1 MEKDSAGSAAG
12 NGKQAGENGR
22 IEKRQ
27 IGSAA
32 SESAESER
40 IGALAL
46 QGNENGAARRHL
58 SASLTGVRKAAVLLV
73 AVGEELAKE
82 ILRALPEADVQRLT
96 EELADLRGITPELSQ
111 EVLEE
116 FWELLET
123 QNYMTHG
130 GLDYASR
137 LLNDAFGKE
146 RAEDLLMLVRRS
158 QEAAQGNLAKLQRT
172 DPQQL
177 GKLLDSEHPQT
188 IALVLAHLDPKRASM
203 VLDNLSEDHK
213 VLSIQRLAEMRQFSP
228 EMAQKVAHIL
238 HRRLESVGDTA
249 RKSYSGFRAV
259 ADLLNRLNAEESKK
273 ILETI
278 ENGQPELALNI
289 RNLMFT
295 FEDLITVPP
304 ATIREIVS
312 GVDKRQLALALR
324 GGNDELRAQIFKS
337 MSSRAVEMLKEDME
351 VLGPVRSREVA
362 QAQQEILNLAR
373 KLEAEGKVVLKL
385 ETGDEM
391 LA

>member
-1 MEKDSAGSAAG
+1 MAD
-12 NGKQAGENGR
+12 QA
-22 IEKRQ
+22 
-27 IGSAA
+27 S
-32 SESAESER
+32 
-40 IGALAL
+40 
-46 QGNENGAARRHL
+46 ENGAAKRRQTANI
-58 SASLTGVRKAAVLLV
+58 SGARKAAVLLV

-82 ILRALPEADVQRLT
+82 ILRALPEVDVQRLT
-96 EELADLRGITPELSQ
+96 EELADLRGITPELSAQ
-111 EVLEE
+111 ILEE

-123 QNYMTHG
+123 QNFMVHG

-137 LLNDAFGKE
+137 LLVETFGQE
-146 RAEDLLMLVRRS
+146 RADDLLALVRRS

-177 GKLLDSEHPQT
+177 GKLLDQEHPQT
-188 IALVLAHLDPKRASM
+188 IALVLAHLDPRRASL

-213 VLSIQRLAEMRQFSP
+213 VVSIQRLAEMRQFSP

-249 RKSYSGFRAV
+249 RKSYSGFKAV

-278 ENGQPELALNI
+278 EEGEPELALNI

-295 FEDLITVPP
+295 FEDLVTVPP

-324 GGNDELRAQIFKS
+324 GANDELRAQIFKA

-373 KLEAEGKVVLKL
+373 RLETEGKVVLKL

>member
-1 MEKDSAGSAAG
+1 MPG
-12 NGKQAGENGR
+12 
-22 IEKRQ
+22 
-27 IGSAA
+27 
-32 SESAESER
+32 
-40 IGALAL
+40 L
-46 QGNENGAARRHL
+46 
-58 SASLTGVRKAAVLLV
+58 RKAAILLV

-82 ILRALPEADVQRLT
+82 ILRALPEVDVQRLT
-96 EELADLRGITPELSQ
+96 EELADLRGVTSDISSEI
-111 EVLEE
+111 LEE

-123 QNYMTHG
+123 QNFMLHG

-137 LLNDAFGKE
+137 LLMETFGKE
-146 RAEDLLMLVRRS
+146 RADDLLMLVRRS

-188 IALVLAHLDPKRASM
+188 IALVLAHPDPRRASL
-203 VLDNLSEDHK
+203 VLDNLSEEHK
-213 VLSIQRLAEMRQFSP
+213 VVSIQRLAEMRQFSP

-238 HRRLESVGDTA
+238 HRRLENVGDTA
-249 RKSYSGFRAV
+249 RKSYSGFKAV
-259 ADLLNRLNAEESKK
+259 ADLLNRVNAEESKK

-278 ENGQPELALNI
+278 EEAQPELALSI

-295 FEDLITVPP
+295 FDDLVTVPP

-324 GGNDELRAQIFKS
+324 GTNDEMRAQIFKA

-373 KLEAEGKVVLKL
+373 RLEAEGKVILKL

>member
-1 MEKDSAGSAAG
+1 M
-12 NGKQAGENGR
+12 
-22 IEKRQ
+22 
-27 IGSAA
+27 
-32 SESAESER
+32 
-40 IGALAL
+40 
-46 QGNENGAARRHL
+46 
-58 SASLTGVRKAAVLLV
+58 TGVRKAAVLLV
-73 AVGEELAKE
+73 AVGEESAKE
-82 ILRALPEADVQRLT
+82 ILRALPEVDVQRLT
-96 EELADLRGITPELSQ
+96 EELAELRGITSEMSSAI
-111 EVLEE
+111 LEE

-123 QNYMTHG
+123 QNFMTHG

-137 LLNDAFGKE
+137 LLQETFGKE
-146 RAEDLLMLVRRS
+146 RADDLLALVRRS
-158 QEAAQGNLAKLQRT
+158 QEEAQGNLAKLQRT

-188 IALVLAHLDPKRASM
+188 IALVLAHLDPRRASL

-238 HRRLESVGDTA
+238 HRRLENVGDTA
-249 RKSYSGFRAV
+249 RKSYSGFKAV

-278 ENGQPELALNI
+278 EDGQPELALAI

-295 FEDLITVPP
+295 FEDLVTVPP

-324 GGNDELRAQIFKS
+324 GAKDELRAQIFKS

-373 KLEAEGKVVLKL
+373 RLEAEGKVVLKL

>member
-1 MEKDSAGSAAG
+1 MADNGS
-12 NGKQAGENGR
+12 ENGNS
-22 IEKRQ
+22 KR
-27 IGSAA
+27 
-32 SESAESER
+32 R
-40 IGALAL
+40 
-46 QGNENGAARRHL
+46 N
-58 SASLTGVRKAAVLLV
+58 SASLSGLRKAAVLLV
-73 AVGEELAKE
+73 AVGEELAGE

-96 EELADLRGITPELSQ
+96 EELADLRGISPELSG
-111 EVLEE
+111 EILEE
-116 FWELLET
+116 FWEMLET
-123 QNYMTHG
+123 QGFVMHG

-137 LLNDAFGKE
+137 LLMETFGKE
-146 RAEDLLMLVRRS
+146 RADDLLMLVRRS
-158 QEAAQGNLAKLQRT
+158 QEEAQGNLAKLQRT
-172 DPQQL
+172 DPAQL

-188 IALVLAHLDPKRASM
+188 IALVLAHLDPKRASL
-203 VLDNLSEDHK
+203 VLDNLSEEHK
-213 VLSIQRLAEMRQFSP
+213 VVSIQGLAEMRQFSP

-238 HRRLESVGDTA
+238 HRRLESVADNS
-249 RKSYSGFRAV
+249 RKSYSGFKAV

-278 ENGQPELALNI
+278 EDGQPELALSI

-295 FEDLITVPP
+295 FEDLVTVPP

-324 GGNDELRAQIFKS
+324 GANDELRAQIFKA

-373 KLEAEGKVVLKL
+373 RLETEGKVVLKL

>member
-1 MEKDSAGSAAG
+1 LADQ
-12 NGKQAGENGR
+12 N
-22 IEKRQ
+22 
-27 IGSAA
+27 
-32 SESAESER
+32 SES
-40 IGALAL
+40 GAGG
-46 QGNENGAARRHL
+46 QRRKSANL
-58 SASLTGVRKAAVLLV
+58 SGIRKAAILLV

-82 ILRALPEADVQRLT
+82 ILRALPEADVQRIT
-96 EELADLRGITPELSQ
+96 EELADLRGITPELSA

-123 QNYMTHG
+123 QGFVMHG

-137 LLNDAFGKE
+137 LLQETFGKE
-146 RAEDLLMLVRRS
+146 RADDLLALVRRS

-203 VLDNLSEDHK
+203 VLDNLSEEHK
-213 VLSIQRLAEMRQFSP
+213 VVSIQRLAEMRQFSP

-238 HRRLESVGDTA
+238 HRRLENVGDTA
-249 RKSYSGFRAV
+249 RKSYSGFKAV

-278 ENGQPELALNI
+278 EEGQPELALSI

-295 FEDLITVPP
+295 FEDLVTVPA

-324 GGNDELRAQIFKS
+324 GANEELRAQIFKS

-373 KLEAEGKVVLKL
+373 RLEAEGKVVLKL

-391 LA
+391 MA

>member
-1 MEKDSAGSAAG
+1 VS
-12 NGKQAGENGR
+12 
-22 IEKRQ
+22 
-27 IGSAA
+27 
-32 SESAESER
+32 
-40 IGALAL
+40 
-46 QGNENGAARRHL
+46 
-58 SASLTGVRKAAVLLV
+58 GVRKAAILLV
-73 AVGEELAKE
+73 AVGKDLAKE
-82 ILRALPEADVQRLT
+82 ILRDLSEPDVQRIT
-96 EELADLRGITPELSQ
+96 EELADLRGISPEMST

-116 FWELLET
+116 FWQLLET
-123 QNYMTHG
+123 QNFMVHG

-137 LLNDAFGKE
+137 LLVDAFGKE
-146 RAEDLLMLVRRS
+146 RADDLLMLVRRS

-177 GKLLDSEHPQT
+177 GKLLDTEHPQT
-188 IALVLAHLDPKRASM
+188 IALVLAHLDPRRASL
-203 VLDNLSEDHK
+203 VLENLSEENK
-213 VLSIQRLAEMRQFSP
+213 VVSVQRLAEMRQFSP

-249 RKSYSGFRAV
+249 RKSYSGFKAV
-259 ADLLNRLNAEESKK
+259 ADLLNRLNAEEAKK

-278 ENGQPELALNI
+278 EDGQPELALSI

-295 FEDLITVPP
+295 FEDLVAVP
-304 ATIREIVS
+304 AASIREIVS

-324 GGNDELRAQIFKS
+324 GANEELRAQIFKA

-362 QAQQEILNLAR
+362 QSQQEILNLAR
-373 KLEAEGKVVLKL
+373 KLESEGKIILKL
-385 ETGDEM
+385 ESGDEM

>member
-1 MEKDSAGSAAG
+1 LGDNDNRADQRSRIAG
-12 NGKQAGENGR
+12 
-22 IEKRQ
+22 
-27 IGSAA
+27 
-32 SESAESER
+32 
-40 IGALAL
+40 
-46 QGNENGAARRHL
+46 L
-58 SASLTGVRKAAVLLV
+58 SGLRKAAVLLV
-73 AVGEELAKE
+73 AVGEEAARE
-82 ILRALPEADVQRLT
+82 ILRALPDADVERLT
-96 EELADLRGITPELSQ
+96 EELAELRGITPEMSA

-116 FWELLET
+116 FWGLLET
-123 QNYMTHG
+123 QNFMVHG

-137 LLNDAFGKE
+137 LLIQTFGKE
-146 RAEDLLMLVRRS
+146 RADDLLLQVRRS
-158 QEAAQGNLAKLQRT
+158 QEEQQGNLAKLQRT

-177 GKLLDSEHPQT
+177 GKLLDTEHPQT
-188 IALVLAHLDPKRASM
+188 IALVLAHLDPRRASQ
-203 VLDNLSEDHK
+203 VLDNLSEEHK
-213 VLSIQRLAEMRQFSP
+213 VVSIQRLAEMRQFSP

-238 HRRLESVGDTA
+238 HRRLEAVGDTA
-249 RKSYSGFRAV
+249 RKSYSGFKAV
-259 ADLLNRLNAEESKK
+259 ADLLNRLNAEEAKQ

-278 ENGQPELALNI
+278 EEAEPELALNI

-295 FEDLITVPP
+295 FEDLVTVPP

-324 GGNDELRAQIFKS
+324 GANEELRAQIFKA
-337 MSSRAVEMLKEDME
+337 MSSRAVEMMKEDME

-373 KLEAEGKVVLKL
+373 RLEADGKVVLKL

>member
-1 MEKDSAGSAAG
+1 MAE
-12 NGKQAGENGR
+12 EN
-22 IEKRQ
+22 Q
-27 IGSAA
+27 NA
-32 SESAESER
+32 
-40 IGALAL
+40 
-46 QGNENGAARRHL
+46 AARRQL
-58 SASLTGVRKAAVLLV
+58 SANMSGVRKAAVLLV

-82 ILRALPEADVQRLT
+82 ILRALPEADVQMLT
-96 EELADLRGITPELSQ
+96 EELAELRGITPEMSAGI
-111 EVLEE
+111 LEE
-116 FWELLET
+116 FWGLLDT
-123 QNYMTHG
+123 QNFMTHG

-137 LLNDAFGKE
+137 LLMQTFGKE
-146 RAEDLLMLVRRS
+146 RADDLLMLVRRS
-158 QEAAQGNLAKLQRT
+158 QEAAHGNLAKLQRT

-177 GKLLDSEHPQT
+177 GKLLDGEHPQT

-203 VLDNLSEDHK
+203 VLDYLSEDHK
-213 VLSIQRLAEMRQFSP
+213 VLAIQRLADMRQFSP
-228 EMAQKVAHIL
+228 EMAQKVALIL
-238 HRRLESVGDTA
+238 HRRLENVGDTG
-249 RKSYSGFRAV
+249 RKSYSGFKAV

-278 ENGQPELALNI
+278 EDGQPELALAI

-295 FEDLITVPP
+295 FEDLVTVPP
-304 ATIREIVS
+304 GTIREIIS

-324 GGNDELRAQIFKS
+324 GAQEELRAQIFKS

-373 KLEAEGKVVLKL
+373 RLEAEGKVVLKL

-391 LA
+391 MA

>member
-1 MEKDSAGSAAG
+1 M
-12 NGKQAGENGR
+12 NG
-22 IEKRQ
+22 
-27 IGSAA
+27 
-32 SESAESER
+32 
-40 IGALAL
+40 L
-46 QGNENGAARRHL
+46 
-58 SASLTGVRKAAVLLV
+58 RKAAVLLV
-73 AVGEELAKE
+73 AVGEELAGE
-82 ILRALPEADVQRLT
+82 ILRTLPENDVQRLT
-96 EELADLRGITPELSQ
+96 EELAELRGIPPEVSN

-123 QNYMTHG
+123 QGIVMHG

-137 LLNDAFGKE
+137 LLVETFGRE
-146 RAEDLLMLVRRS
+146 RAEELLLQVRQS

-203 VLDNLSEDHK
+203 VLDNLSEEHK
-213 VLSIQRLAEMRQFSP
+213 VVSIQRLAEMRQFSP

-238 HRRLESVGDTA
+238 HRRLESMGDTA
-249 RKSYSGFRAV
+249 RKSYSGFKAV

-278 ENGQPELALNI
+278 EDAQPELALSI

-295 FEDLITVPP
+295 FEDLVTVP
-304 ATIREIVS
+304 ANSIREIVA
-312 GVDKRQLALALR
+312 GVDKKQLALALR
-324 GGNDELRAQIFKS
+324 GAKEDLRAQIFKA

-362 QAQQEILNLAR
+362 QAQQEILTLAR
-373 KLEAEGKVVLKL
+373 RLETEGKVVLKL

-391 LA
+391 MA

>member
-1 MEKDSAGSAAG
+1 MKGLGTLDE
-12 NGKQAGENGR
+12 
-22 IEKRQ
+22 
-27 IGSAA
+27 
-32 SESAESER
+32 
-40 IGALAL
+40 
-46 QGNENGAARRHL
+46 QGNTNGPIRRHAAANM
-58 SASLTGVRKAAVLLV
+58 SGVRKAAVLLV

-82 ILRALPEADVQRLT
+82 ILRALPEVDVQRLT
-96 EELADLRGITPELSQ
+96 EELADLRGITPEVTS
-111 EVLEE
+111 EIMEE
-116 FWELLET
+116 FWGLLET
-123 QNYMTHG
+123 QNFMVHG

-137 LLNDAFGKE
+137 LLVDTFGKQ
-146 RAEDLLMLVRRS
+146 RADDLLMLVRRS

-177 GKLLDSEHPQT
+177 GKLLDTEHPQT
-188 IALVLAHLDPKRASM
+188 IALVLAHLDPRRASL

-213 VLSIQRLAEMRQFSP
+213 VVSVQRLAEMRQFSP

-249 RKSYSGFRAV
+249 RKSYSGFKAV

-278 ENGQPELALNI
+278 EDGQPELALSI

-295 FEDLITVPP
+295 FEDLVTVPA

-312 GVDKRQLALALR
+312 GVDKRQLAMALR
-324 GGNDELRAQIFKS
+324 GANDELRAQIFKA

-362 QAQQEILNLAR
+362 QAQQDILTLAR
-373 KLEAEGKVVLKL
+373 RLEAEGKVILKL

>member
-1 MEKDSAGSAAG
+1 LAEQNQNAAS
-12 NGKQAGENGR
+12 R
-22 IEKRQ
+22 RQ
-27 IGSAA
+27 ITANMS
-32 SESAESER
+32 
-40 IGALAL
+40 
-46 QGNENGAARRHL
+46 
-58 SASLTGVRKAAVLLV
+58 GVRKAAVLLV

-82 ILRALPEADVQRLT
+82 VMRVLPEADVQQLT
-96 EELADLRGITPELSQ
+96 EELADLRGITPEMSAGI
-111 EVLEE
+111 LEE
-116 FWELLET
+116 FWELLDT
-123 QNYMTHG
+123 QHFMTHG

-137 LLNDAFGKE
+137 LLKEAFGAA
-146 RAEDLLMLVRRS
+146 RADDLLMLVRRS
-158 QEAAQGNLAKLQRT
+158 QEEAHGNLAKLQRT

-203 VLDNLSEDHK
+203 VLDSLSEDHK

-238 HRRLESVGDTA
+238 HRRLENVGDTG
-249 RKSYSGFRAV
+249 RKSYSGFKAV

-278 ENGQPELALNI
+278 EDGQPELALAI

-295 FEDLITVPP
+295 FEDLVTVPP
-304 ATIREIVS
+304 TTIREIVS

-324 GGNDELRAQIFKS
+324 GAKEELRAQIFKS

-373 KLEAEGKVVLKL
+373 RLEAEGKVVLKL

>member
-1 MEKDSAGSAAG
+1 MSLQATGRG
-12 NGKQAGENGR
+12 GRQGKERALAEQG
-22 IEKRQ
+22 
-27 IGSAA
+27 
-32 SESAESER
+32 SESGGTQR
-40 IGALAL
+40 R
-46 QGNENGAARRHL
+46 QAANL
-58 SASLTGVRKAAVLLV
+58 SGVRKAAILLV
-73 AVGEELAKE
+73 AVGEEGAKE
-82 ILRALPEADVQRLT
+82 VLRALPEQDVQRIT
-96 EELADLRGITPELSQ
+96 EELADLRGVTPEISA

-116 FWELLET
+116 FWLLLDT
-123 QNYMTHG
+123 NNFVVHG
-130 GLDYASR
+130 GMDYAR
-137 LLNDAFGKE
+137 QLLVSTFGQA
-146 RAEDLLMLVRRS
+146 RADDMMALMRQS

-177 GKLLDSEHPQT
+177 GKLLDTEHPQT
-188 IALVLAHLDPKRASM
+188 IALVLAHLDPRRAST

-213 VLSIQRLAEMRQFSP
+213 VIAVQRLAELRQFSP
-228 EMAQKVAHIL
+228 EMAQKVALIL

-249 RKSYSGFRAV
+249 RRSYSGFKAV
-259 ADLLNRLNAEESKK
+259 ADLMNRLNAEEAKK
-273 ILETI
+273 ILEAI
-278 ENGQPELALNI
+278 EEDQPELALSI

-295 FEDLITVPP
+295 FEDLITVPA

-324 GGNDELRAQIFKS
+324 GANEDLRAQIFKA

-373 KLEAEGKVVLKL
+373 RLEAEGKVILKL

-391 LA
+391 MA

>member
-1 MEKDSAGSAAG
+1 MPE
-12 NGKQAGENGR
+12 
-22 IEKRQ
+22 
-27 IGSAA
+27 
-32 SESAESER
+32 ER
-40 IGALAL
+40 S
-46 QGNENGAARRHL
+46 ENGAARRHQAAGL
-58 SASLTGVRKAAVLLV
+58 SGIRKAAILLV
-73 AVGEELAKE
+73 AVGEDLAKE
-82 ILRALPEADVQRLT
+82 ILRALPEVDVQRLT
-96 EELADLRGITPELSQ
+96 EELADLRGITPEISA

-116 FWELLET
+116 FWQLLET
-123 QNYMTHG
+123 QNYMVHG

-137 LLNDAFGKE
+137 LLVDAFGKE
-146 RAEDLLMLVRRS
+146 RADDLLMLVRRS
-158 QEAAQGNLAKLQRT
+158 QEAAQSNLAKLQRT

-177 GKLLDSEHPQT
+177 GKLLDTEHPQT
-188 IALVLAHLDPKRASM
+188 IALVLAHLDPRRASQ
-203 VLDNLSEDHK
+203 VLENLSEEHK
-213 VLSIQRLAEMRQFSP
+213 VVAVQRLAEMRQFSP
-228 EMAQKVAHIL
+228 EMAQKVALIL
-238 HRRLESVGDTA
+238 HRRLESVGDNA
-249 RKSYSGFRAV
+249 RRSYSGFKAV

-278 ENGQPELALNI
+278 EEGSPELALGI

-295 FEDLITVPP
+295 FEDLVTVPA

-312 GVDKRQLALALR
+312 GVDKRQLAMALR
-324 GGNDELRAQIFKS
+324 GANEELRAQIFKA

-373 KLEAEGKVVLKL
+373 RLEAEGKVVLKL

>member
-1 MEKDSAGSAAG
+1 MADQE
-12 NGKQAGENGR
+12 
-22 IEKRQ
+22 
-27 IGSAA
+27 
-32 SESAESER
+32 
-40 IGALAL
+40 
-46 QGNENGAARRHL
+46 NENGAGRRRQSANL
-58 SASLTGVRKAAVLLV
+58 SGIRKAAILLV
-73 AVGEELAKE
+73 AVGEELAKQ
-82 ILRALPEADVQRLT
+82 ILRVLPEADVQRLT
-96 EELADLRGITPELSQ
+96 EELADLRGVTPELSA
-111 EVLEE
+111 EIMEE

-123 QNYMTHG
+123 QNFMIHG

-137 LLNDAFGKE
+137 LLMETFGKE
-146 RAEDLLMLVRRS
+146 RADDLLMLVRRS

-177 GKLLDSEHPQT
+177 GKLLDQEHPQT
-188 IALVLAHLDPKRASM
+188 IALVLAHLDPRRASL

-213 VLSIQRLAEMRQFSP
+213 VVSIQRLAEMRQFSP

-238 HRRLESVGDTA
+238 HRRLENVGDTA
-249 RKSYSGFRAV
+249 RKSYSGFKAV
-259 ADLLNRLNAEESKK
+259 ADLLNRLNAEESKH

-278 ENGQPELALNI
+278 EDAQPELALSI

-295 FEDLITVPP
+295 FEDLVTVPP

-324 GGNDELRAQIFKS
+324 GANDELRAQIFKA

-362 QAQQEILNLAR
+362 AAQQEILNLAR
-373 KLEAEGKVVLKL
+373 RLEAEGKVILKL

>member
-1 MEKDSAGSAAG
+1 L
-12 NGKQAGENGR
+12 
-22 IEKRQ
+22 
-27 IGSAA
+27 
-32 SESAESER
+32 AEQE
-40 IGALAL
+40 
-46 QGNENGAARRHL
+46 NENGTARRRQ
-58 SASLTGVRKAAVLLV
+58 SANMSGVRKAAVLLV
-73 AVGEELAKE
+73 AVGEGPAKE
-82 ILRALPEADVQRLT
+82 ILRVLPENDVQLLT
-96 EELADLRGITPELSQ
+96 EEMADLRGITPEVSS

-116 FWELLET
+116 FWQLLET
-123 QNYMTHG
+123 QNYMVHG

-137 LLNDAFGKE
+137 LLIDTFGKQ
-146 RAEDLLMLVRRS
+146 RAEDLLLLVHRS

-177 GKLLDSEHPQT
+177 GKLLDTEHPQT
-188 IALVLAHLDPKRASM
+188 IALVLAHLDPRRASM
-203 VLDNLSEDHK
+203 VLDNLSEEHK
-213 VLSIQRLAEMRQFSP
+213 VVSIERLAEMRQFSP

-238 HRRLESVGDTA
+238 HRRLESVGDAA
-249 RKSYSGFRAV
+249 RKSYSGFKAV

-273 ILETI
+273 ILEKI
-278 ENGQPELALNI
+278 EDGQPELALSI

-295 FEDLITVPP
+295 FEDLITVPA
-304 ATIREIVS
+304 ATIREIIS

-324 GGNDELRAQIFKS
+324 GANDELRAQIFKS

-373 KLEAEGKVVLKL
+373 RLEAEGKVVLKL

>member
-1 MEKDSAGSAAG
+1 MS
-12 NGKQAGENGR
+12 
-22 IEKRQ
+22 
-27 IGSAA
+27 
-32 SESAESER
+32 
-40 IGALAL
+40 
-46 QGNENGAARRHL
+46 
-58 SASLTGVRKAAVLLV
+58 GVRKAAVLLV
-73 AVGEELAKE
+73 AVGEESAKE
-82 ILRALPEADVQRLT
+82 ILRALPEVDVQRLT
-96 EELADLRGITPELSQ
+96 EELADLRGITPEVSAGI
-111 EVLEE
+111 LEE

-123 QNYMTHG
+123 QNFMTHG

-137 LLNDAFGKE
+137 LLIETFGKA
-146 RAEDLLMLVRRS
+146 RADDLLMLVRRS
-158 QEAAQGNLAKLQRT
+158 QEEAQGNLAKLQRT

-188 IALVLAHLDPKRASM
+188 IALVLAHLDPKRASQ
-203 VLDNLSEDHK
+203 VLDSLSGDHK

-238 HRRLESVGDTA
+238 HRRLESVADNS
-249 RKSYSGFRAV
+249 RKSYAGFKAV
-259 ADLLNRLNAEESKK
+259 ADLLNRVNAEEAKK
-273 ILETI
+273 ILEAI
-278 ENGQPELALNI
+278 EDGQPELALGI

-295 FEDLITVPP
+295 FEDLVTVPP

-312 GVDKRQLALALR
+312 GVDKRQLAMALR
-324 GGNDELRAQIFKS
+324 GANEEMRAQIFKS

-373 KLEAEGKVVLKL
+373 RLEAEGKVVLKL

>member
-1 MEKDSAGSAAG
+1 MSGLAEQGS
-12 NGKQAGENGR
+12 
-22 IEKRQ
+22 
-27 IGSAA
+27 
-32 SESAESER
+32 
-40 IGALAL
+40 
-46 QGNENGAARRHL
+46 ENGAQRRRK
-58 SASLTGVRKAAVLLV
+58 SANLGGVRKSAVLLV

-82 ILRALPEADVQRLT
+82 ILRALPEVDLQRLT
-96 EELADLRGITPELSQ
+96 EELADLRGITPELSA
-111 EVLEE
+111 EILEE

-123 QNYMTHG
+123 QNFMMHG

-137 LLNDAFGKE
+137 LLMETFGKE
-146 RAEDLLMLVRRS
+146 RADDLLMLVRRS

-172 DPQQL
+172 DPAQL
-177 GKLLDSEHPQT
+177 GKLLDTEHPQT
-188 IALVLAHLDPKRASM
+188 IALVLAHLDPRRASM

-213 VLSIQRLAEMRQFSP
+213 VVSVQRLAEMRQFSP

-249 RKSYSGFRAV
+249 RKSYSGFKAV
-259 ADLLNRLNAEESKK
+259 ADLLNRLNAEEAKK

-278 ENGQPELALNI
+278 EDGQPELALSI

-295 FEDLITVPP
+295 FEDLVTVPP

-324 GGNDELRAQIFKS
+324 GAKEELRAQIFKS
-337 MSSRAVEMLKEDME
+337 MSARAVEMLKEDME

-373 KLEAEGKVVLKL
+373 RLEAEGKVVLKL

>member
-1 MEKDSAGSAAG
+1 MADQESEHGSARRR
-12 NGKQAGENGR
+12 N
-22 IEKRQ
+22 
-27 IGSAA
+27 SA
-32 SESAESER
+32 
-40 IGALAL
+40 
-46 QGNENGAARRHL
+46 NL
-58 SASLTGVRKAAVLLV
+58 SGVRKAAILLV

-82 ILRALPEADVQRLT
+82 ILRALPEVDVQRLT
-96 EELADLRGITPELSQ
+96 EELADLKGITPELSG

-123 QNYMTHG
+123 QGFVMHG

-137 LLNDAFGKE
+137 LLMETFGKE
-146 RAEDLLMLVRRS
+146 RADDRLMLVRRS

-177 GKLLDSEHPQT
+177 GKLLDAEHPQT
-188 IALVLAHLDPKRASM
+188 IALVLAHLDPRRASL
-203 VLDNLSEDHK
+203 VLDNLSEEHK
-213 VLSIQRLAEMRQFSP
+213 VVSIQRLAEMRQFSP

-238 HRRLESVGDTA
+238 HRRLESMGDTA
-249 RKSYSGFRAV
+249 RKSYSGFKAV
-259 ADLLNRLNAEESKK
+259 ADLLNRVNAEESKK

-278 ENGQPELALNI
+278 EDGAPELALSI

-295 FEDLITVPP
+295 FEDLVTVPP

-312 GVDKRQLALALR
+312 GVDKRQLAMALR
-324 GGNDELRAQIFKS
+324 GANEELRAQIFKS

-373 KLEAEGKVVLKL
+373 RLEAEGKVVLKL

>member
-1 MEKDSAGSAAG
+1 LAEGSEG
-12 NGKQAGENGR
+12 G
-22 IEKRQ
+22 
-27 IGSAA
+27 
-32 SESAESER
+32 
-40 IGALAL
+40 
-46 QGNENGAARRHL
+46 ARRRETANL
-58 SASLTGVRKAAVLLV
+58 SGLRKAAILLV
-73 AVGEELAKE
+73 AVGEELAGE
-82 ILRALPEADVQRLT
+82 ILRALPEGDVQGLT
-96 EELADLRGITPELSQ
+96 EELAELRGVSPEVSAG
-111 EVLEE
+111 VLEE
-116 FWELLET
+116 FWQLLET
-123 QNYMTHG
+123 QGFVMHG

-137 LLNDAFGKE
+137 LLIETFGKE
-146 RAEDLLMLVRRS
+146 RAEEMLMLVRRS

-188 IALVLAHLDPKRASM
+188 IALVLAHLDPRRASL
-203 VLDNLSEDHK
+203 VLESLNEERK
-213 VLSIQRLAEMRQFSP
+213 VVSIQRLAEMRQFSP

-238 HRRLESVGDTA
+238 HRRLESVGDTG
-249 RKSYSGFRAV
+249 RKSYSGFKAV

-278 ENGQPELALNI
+278 EEGQPELALSI

-295 FEDLITVPP
+295 FEDLVTVPP

-324 GGNDELRAQIFKS
+324 GANDELRAQIFKS

-373 KLEAEGKVVLKL
+373 RLETEGKVVLKL